1 MEITHAEYLISSP
14 DYTKCPAPQW
24 AEIAFIGR
32 SNVGKSSLINMLTQ
46 RRELAKVSASPGK
59 TQMINHFIINK
70 NMYWVDLPGYGF
82 ARVGKGTRSSWTKMV
97 WDYFEKR
104 ENLQTLFV
112 LLDGRHDAQ
121 AIDIA
126 FINKLGEKRIP
137 FALVFTKADKENQKT
152 VSANVQSV
160 KKALSATWEELP
172 PVFVTSAVKQS
183 GRRE

>member
-1 MEITHAEYLISSP
+1 
-14 DYTKCPAPQW
+14 
-24 AEIAFIGR
+24 
-32 SNVGKSSLINMLTQ
+32 
-46 RRELAKVSASPGK
+46 
-59 TQMINHFIINK
+59 
-70 NMYWVDLPGYGF
+70 MYWVDLPGYGF

-183 GRRE
+183 GRRELLQYIHALQQSFKKEDQT